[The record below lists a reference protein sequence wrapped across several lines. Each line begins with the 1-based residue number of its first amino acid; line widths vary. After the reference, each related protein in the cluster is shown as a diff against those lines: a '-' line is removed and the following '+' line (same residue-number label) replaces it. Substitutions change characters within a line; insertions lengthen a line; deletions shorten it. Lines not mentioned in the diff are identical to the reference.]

1 MLGFATSGTFLALL
15 VFGTALIGTMLL
27 AEIGWLVEGWRL
39 PGAAYLK
46 VAAGVVLLPARSPVR
61 WLYGLVGVPD
71 RHWRVEPQ

>member
-1 MLGFATSGTFLALL
+1 MYVLPLAGALGTSVLVRLLGWWAGLAL
-15 VFGTALIGTMLL
+15 FA
-27 AEIGWLVEGWRL
+27 
-39 PGAAYLK
+39 